1 MKDAIYLVLVCLVTY
16 VKMNHKS
23 CSAGWRRFNK
33 HCYKFFSEH
42 KSWEDAR
49 RLELETKVRPRSF
62 HNLVESTPTCT
73 FTFKTLC

>member
-23 CSAGWRRFNK
+23 CSAGWKRFNK
-33 HCYKFFSEH
+33 HCYKYFSEH

-49 RLELETKVRPRSF
+49 RLELKTKVP
-62 HNLVESTPTCT
+62 P
-73 FTFKTLC
+73 